1 MFYFSRLR
9 VSIVYMLIVFPSC
22 FLIATTNAAFMCSSS
37 QYILK
42 KYYVILSQDPDR
54 MQCLLLILWN
64 WTELYSVWEHLS
76 FVTYVSSFGSCLLS
90 SLFHFSCPVCL
101 CLVSVSCLHLSDLC
115 FVLFL
120 PSLSCLH
127 HCLFPSWLNQMKN
140 WIYFFSSYTRSW
152 IFMSHHNL
160 NTSQYLIAPTEHFP
174 LRLHPI
180 CGSWVFKR
188 RTGNSCH
195 AISCQDPCLVE
206 PIPNLDSGNRPSFY
220 V

>member
-37 QYILK
+37 QCILK

-101 CLVSVSCLHLSDLC
+101 CLCVLPPSVWSVLC
-115 FVLFL
+115 PFSSQSVMSPSLFIPQLVKSNEELNLFL
-120 PSLSCLH
+120 LLTYKVLNIHVPSHLKHLTVPYRPNRA
-127 HCLFPSWLNQMKN
+127 LPPQAGV
-140 WIYFFSSYTRSW
+140 
-152 IFMSHHNL
+152 
-160 NTSQYLIAPTEHFP
+160 YLWF
-174 LRLHPI
+174 L
-180 CGSWVFKR
+180 GF
-188 RTGNSCH
+188 
-195 AISCQDPCLVE
+195 
-206 PIPNLDSGNRPSFY
+206 
-220 V
+220 